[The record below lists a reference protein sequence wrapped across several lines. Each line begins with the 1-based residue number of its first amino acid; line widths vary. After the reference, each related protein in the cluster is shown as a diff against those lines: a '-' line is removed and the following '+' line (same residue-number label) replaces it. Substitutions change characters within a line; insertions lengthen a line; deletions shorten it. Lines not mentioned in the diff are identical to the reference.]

1 MKIIDKELFKLL
13 AICCLSFNFFIA
25 FEIVFTIG
33 YCIDSNGDI
42 VCIPNDVKNLIIC
55 AAVSTTLLIG
65 LLISIIKMKINSNK
79 S

>member
-13 AICCLSFNFFIA
+13 AICCLSFNFLIA
-25 FEIVFTIG
+25 IEIVFSVK

-42 VCIPNDVKNLIIC
+42 VCIPYDVKNLIIC
-55 AAVSTTLLIG
+55 AAVSTTILIG
-65 LLISIIKMKINSNK
+65 LLISIAKMKINSIK